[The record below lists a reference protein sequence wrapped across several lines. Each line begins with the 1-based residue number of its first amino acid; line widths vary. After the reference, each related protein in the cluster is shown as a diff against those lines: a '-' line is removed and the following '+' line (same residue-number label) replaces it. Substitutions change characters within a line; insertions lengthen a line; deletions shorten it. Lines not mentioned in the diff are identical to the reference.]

1 MKGILVH
8 KAKKVIHKHGSTI
21 LTVIGAG
28 GVIATTVM
36 AVKAT
41 PKALQLIEEA
51 EEVKGEELT
60 PVEKVQVAWKP
71 YIPAVT
77 TGVATIACIF
87 GANALNKKQ
96 QASLMSA
103 YALVSERYR
112 EYKNQVV
119 ERYGEDADKEI
130 EEAIND
136 WYEHKGPLDNGEK
149 LYFDEFSGRYF
160 ELDPE
165 RVKQAEYE
173 LNKLFNIVGEVTVN
187 DWYELLGE
195 DKMKGGDDIGW
206 SKMCY
211 NWSFFSYDWIV
222 FEFTTTVNDDGLET
236 IIITMP
242 YRPDDAFRCY

>member
-1 MKGILVH
+1 VH

-77 TGVATIACIF
+77 TGAATIACIF

-96 QASLMSA
+96 QASLMSS
-103 YALVSERYR
+103 YALLSERYR
-112 EYKNQVV
+112 EYKKQVA

-130 EEAIND
+130 EDAIND

-165 RVKQAEYE
+165 RVKLAEYE
-173 LNKLFNIVGEVTVN
+173 LNKLFSLLEEVTVN
-187 DWYELLGE
+187 DWYELLGVK
-195 DKMKGGDDIGW
+195 KMKGGDLIGW
-206 SKMCY
+206 SKESY
-211 NWSFFSYDWIV
+211 NWSFFGYNWIEFN
-222 FEFTTTVNDDGLET
+222 FEKTVNDDGLET

-242 YRPDDAFRCY
+242 YRPDEAFRYY